1 VTRRLVKLVLR
12 SVAARVYGASTRFRA
27 HLTGKVLI
35 PMYHRVIPRSELATT
50 FVQPGMYVTPETFER
65 HLRFFMTH
73 FKLLSF
79 HELLEMWHQ
88 GSWDTTVRYCAI
100 TFDDGWLDNHL
111 YAYPLLRAYRVPAT
125 IFLPTEL
132 IGTREWLWPDR
143 LGDLLHRSR
152 GATGILRE
160 ALAPLTGQYPGLIAV
175 SGRGATAA
183 FDSLIEQA
191 KTLPEQARDNLLDS
205 LSQAPGLQVADGRRL
220 LNWDEVRE
228 MSDHGV
234 AFGSHTCTHADLTR
248 LGRDQLQR
256 ELQQSLDILRRQRVN
271 HVPVLAYP
279 NGDYTDA
286 IVAEARAAGYRAAVT
301 AHPGLESSRPAD
313 LFRLKR
319 IGVHDDVSRSVPLLT
334 FHLARRARRATEI
347 V

>member
-1 VTRRLVKLVLR
+1 
-12 SVAARVYGASTRFRA
+12 
-27 HLTGKVLI
+27 
-35 PMYHRVIPRSELATT
+35 M
-50 FVQPGMYVTPETFER
+50 
-65 HLRFFMTH
+65 
-73 FKLLSF
+73 
-79 HELLEMWHQ
+79 
-88 GSWDTTVRYCAI
+88 
-100 TFDDGWLDNHL
+100 
-111 YAYPLLRAYRVPAT
+111 
-125 IFLPTEL
+125 
-132 IGTREWLWPDR
+132 
-143 LGDLLHRSR
+143 
-152 GATGILRE
+152 
-160 ALAPLTGQYPGLIAV
+160 
-175 SGRGATAA
+175 SGRGATEA
-183 FDSLIEQA
+183 FDSLIELA

-286 IVAEARAAGYRAAVT
+286 IVAEARAIGTVVGTLSATDPDAGQTFTYSLANNGPEAVDN
-301 AHPGLESSRPAD
+301 ASFS
-313 LFRLKR
+313 LKR